1 MTTAF
6 FRLLRNI
13 LTALVLVCSSG
24 CIPVLTDGTESGNE
38 VSSVRVSFDIRTEAS
53 LKSSISA
60 EESKVHEI
68 SLYAFCD
75 GVLASCGHF
84 DADQCPEL
92 QLLLGHTYN
101 VYALANSGRYD
112 SPLAESDFRQECV
125 RDIGNLKELEA
136 GLPMAWKKEGLR
148 VDSSSG
154 RVPIYLKRLVSKVFF
169 SVEKAALD
177 GLRVNSVRLCQT
189 PSAVWPF
196 RWSEGSRAED
206 EDHVIFGDYA
216 SEGDLEAVNS
226 GETIFFYA
234 PENCQGRLLE
244 GNEDPWAKVPENIS
258 GKERLCTY
266 LEVDCSFEDGGFYS
280 GEVLYRMYLGQ
291 DSVSDFN
298 VVGNSVLNVRLY
310 LTGGGL
316 WEVSWRVDADVSV
329 SDGFADGWLS
339 KGHHAID
346 DLYVGERVVY
356 SVVLEEEM
364 MEHLDWNPAG
374 AALVV
379 LDQDGE
385 LCEDSC
391 ADCGE
396 LNLYESEAGVWKA
409 DVEVLCRQPGRGM
422 FGLVDSRGNVLAR
435 LDDFLVQLPML
446 RVSDVSEC
454 DAGQRVPG
462 LGGPMICPI
471 NGEAQMLQMYMVDK
485 EGYNLNSSQAYGFE
499 LSLFDVSFDGTDMPE
514 DVEVLF
520 RVHAEPGTPKD
531 DGPVALF
538 SVESVNPGTSDDTNM
553 NILHFMSETNLG
565 NLLFAESNYSMC
577 REVETQLSYLP
588 ISLVLVDNGWAGYAD
603 CQLSMKVANPSN
615 LPIEVQCWQVNGSKN
630 EYNAISR
637 NSIVNKYGVEFI
649 TERYDFIS
657 GEFPSG
663 QNPFYVSCDGFRSE
677 RNRMGDPY
685 VEDGDWMVYPLA
697 GLSTSCISNALLYDY
712 LTQNSLQHHVEAVF
726 ADGSE
731 IYDVDVADMLSDGS
745 MTYNIIYG
753 NDPDYGGWNDK
764 GVWVYTAGRLLS
776 SGSSGSEILSWM
788 NPSSLTDMGSGQMG
802 EVVVS
807 FNTSTNDLQ
816 AKVSSAFLDGLLLN
830 VSVSI
835 SASGYVQTT
844 PNGTWG
850 KKVDNYCTA
859 NVAKTVSQVRL
870 STGYVNVDGS
880 AVKEAM
886 NAIYAQTYYDSYNKI
901 GSSKSYYHSA
911 HPTSL
916 KIALKFSTGGDY
928 SGRGVP
934 VSVTLPSAISFHHA
948 QENVNYSVSTAFDC
962 AKYRIGFVDNL
973 LSE

>member
-1 MTTAF
+1 MTKAF
-6 FRLLRNI
+6 FRLLRNL
-13 LTALVLVCSSG
+13 LTALVPVCSSG
-24 CIPVLTDGTESGNE
+24 CIPVLTDGPESGN
-38 VSSVRVSFDIRTEAS
+38 VGNPVRVSFDIRTESS
-53 LKSSISA
+53 LKSSISP
-60 EESKVHEI
+60 EESAVHEI

-154 RVPIYLKRLVSKVFF
+154 RVPINLKRLVSKVFF
-169 SVEKAALD
+169 SLEKAALE

-196 RWSEGSRAED
+196 RWTEGSRAED

-216 SEGDLEAVNS
+216 SEEDLEAVNS

-234 PENCQGRLLE
+234 PENCQGRLLD

-258 GKERLCTY
+258 GKESLCTY

-298 VVGNSVLNVRLY
+298 VAGNYIMSVQLY
-310 LTGGGL
+310 LTDGGL
-316 WEVSWRVDADVSV
+316 LEVSWRVDADVSV
-329 SDGFADGWLS
+329 NDGFADGWLS
-339 KGHHAID
+339 KGLHSID
-346 DLYVGERVVY
+346 DLYVGERFVY
-356 SVVLEEEM
+356 RLVLEEEIM
-364 MEHLDWNPAG
+364 KHLDWNPDR
-374 AALVV
+374 AALVALDDDGNTQDCV
-379 LDQDGE
+379 LECSG
-385 LCEDSC
+385 L
-391 ADCGE
+391 ADFK
-396 LNLYESEAGVWKA
+396 EADGVWKTE
-409 DVEVLCRQPGRGM
+409 VEVLCRQVGSGTL
-422 FGLVDSRGNVLAR
+422 GLVDGYGNLLTR
-435 LDDFLVQLPML
+435 LDDYLVQLPEL
-446 RVSDVSEC
+446 HVSDVAES
-454 DAGQRVPG
+454 DPGQKVSG
-462 LGGPMICPI
+462 LGGPLISPI
-471 NGEAQMLQMYMVDK
+471 NDDACMLYVFLVDK

-499 LSLFDVSFDGTDMPE
+499 SSLFDISFSGTDMPD
-514 DVEVLF
+514 DVDAAFKVQKES
-520 RVHAEPGTPKD
+520 GNSGD
-531 DGPVALF
+531 DGPVASF

-553 NILHFMSETNLG
+553 GILHFMSETNLG

-712 LTQNSLQHHVEAVF
+712 LTQNSLHHHVEAVF

-731 IYDVDVADMLSDGS
+731 IYNVDVADMLSDGS

-764 GVWVYTAGRLLS
+764 GVWVYTAGRMLS

-870 STGYVNVDGS
+870 STGYVNIDGS